1 MGTQTEW
8 PKIARVKEISL
19 KVFYRDRSF
28 NEVFHKGLIENR

>member
-8 PKIARVKEISL
+8 PKFARVKEISL

-28 NEVFHKGLIENR
+28 NVVFSQGFDWK